1 MSGSGW
7 MFWCRAAWCLA
18 LLGLGSGCVRD
29 TAMYGVSNE
38 VIEAGLWND
47 FSSRACNVTSC
58 LRLSPGCWD
67 DDHDI
72 RGVAWTGATR
82 MQRLD
87 GVAISLVRTAVEG
100 GGSGAMLA
108 AANRVEGEFNGVQ
121 MGGVNARQRG
131 AGVSLGGV
139 NDYSRRNRSKMTGVQ
154 LGAVNFCGDSA
165 RIFQLGL
172 VNFADES
179 ANAVQFGIWN
189 DNGVFGTPFLN
200 FVFGWTPENPP
211 SVPER
216 QVTSCRRDYP
226 EIEQATR
233 IADSTRS
240 EAEIRRVLAEKNYYP
255 AELETILEVYSNED
269 CRIHLPYRFNPAIVS
284 ILREYLAAPPPESG
298 GPDCG
303 QVSTT
308 PR

>member
-7 MFWCRAAWCLA
+7 MFLCRMAWCLA

-29 TAMYGVSNE
+29 TAMCGVSNE
-38 VIEAGLWND
+38 VIETGLWND
-47 FSSRACNVTSC
+47 FSNRTCNVTSC
-58 LRLSPGCWD
+58 LRLSPGRWD

-72 RGVAWTGATR
+72 CGVAWTGATR

-87 GVAISLVRTAVEG
+87 GVAVSLTRTAIEG

-108 AANRVEGEFNGVQ
+108 AVNRVEGEFNGVQ
-121 MGGVNARQRG
+121 FGGVNARHRG
-131 AGVSLGGV
+131 AGISLGAV
-139 NDYSRRNRSKMTGVQ
+139 NDYASHIHSKMTGVQ

-165 RIFQLGL
+165 GLFQLGV

-179 ANAVQFGIWN
+179 ANVVQFGIWN

-216 QVTSCRRDYP
+216 QVALFRRNYP
-226 EIEQATR
+226 EVEQAVR
-233 IADSTRS
+233 IASPARS
-240 EAEIRRVLAEKNYYP
+240 EDEIRRVLTEKNIYP
-255 AELETILEVYSNED
+255 AELEAILNVYTDED
-269 CRIHLPYRFNPAIVS
+269 CRIHLPYRFNPAIGP
-284 ILREYLAAPPPESG
+284 ILREYLLAPPQQPG
-298 GPDCG
+298 DTDCG
-303 QVSTT
+303 QASST
-308 PR
+308 P